1 MYQEAP
7 PIKRSMLVW
16 PVLVLTVI
24 STLLLIA
31 GFATP
36 GWFII
41 DIFGRSTRI
50 GLWYTVTC
58 EADTCTTGA
67 VTSCK

>member
-1 MYQEAP
+1 
-7 PIKRSMLVW
+7 MLVW
-16 PVLVLTVI
+16 TLLVLTVI
-24 STLLLIA
+24 STLLLIV

-41 DIFGRSTRI
+41 EIIGISTQL

-58 EADTCTTGA
+58 VSETCTTA
-67 VTSCK
+67 AISTCK